1 MIYVSFIPSLRTLIY
16 SFPLKRTRSAP
27 NQLLYCVTEVLQ
39 QYNALSRVNILP
51 PWPNYVFIPFKAYNN
66 LHGYPG
72 HRCCG
77 NNIRTPH
84 YAPTRTHWKFFQQ
97 AEKAFFFHTFS
108 SSNLNSSKQQSQ
120 NWIKLTM
127 AVSCLVWITFIKT
140 LWSSLKYTVLT
151 CGEIIGVL
159 TMSLIWESL
168 LPLSVWE
175 VRAWSG
181 ALESL
186 IDGACLVNR
195 PNHET
200 SAVNGDVADGYRC
213 TPIGSP
219 AHY

>member
-1 MIYVSFIPSLRTLIY
+1 MSLY
-16 SFPLKRTRSAP
+16 HLKRITI
-27 NQLLYCVTEVLQ
+27 CTVTLDTVVVETT
-39 QYNALSRVNILP
+39 SEHHTMLP
-51 PWPNYVFIPFKAYNN
+51 R
-66 LHGYPG
+66 G
-72 HRCCG
+72 
-77 NNIRTPH
+77 RTENFSN
-84 YAPTRTHWKFFQQ
+84 KL
-97 AEKAFFFHTFS
+97 KKLFFHTFS
-108 SSNLNSSKQQSQ
+108 SSNPNSSKQQSQ